1 MTKTLHELQP
11 GAKNWIRKFFS
22 LVEDG
27 HISLQIDALQDKEE
41 MLHYLSNKTGLIYG
55 IPGRFIYSNELSHHH
70 YTQDEELKLL
80 LFESLLFCYLQE
92 NKIPFKEED
101 FILALCDFYREAPI
115 SKGIDDWF
123 LPYRKKKPD
132 LQLESILAKRI
143 RVKTPIFGSNY
154 WLNFLSNSFVFLD
167 VILFKD
173 YLQNQNQTFF
183 DHYTE
188 YAKFILLW
196 VIFAAYL
203 DDEVEVKEQRL
214 LWRLLSSAHLDKFHH
229 EEIEK
234 HILNG
239 ISENE
244 VKEQIIHH
252 KLLSKVTMELCVFI
266 TKATHQTSEKEEVK
280 LNHIGK
286 LLGLTPKEIEE
297 ARNLCT
303 TFILENE
310 EDVSVI
316 NSDSRIQY
324 FYESFSDRWLHILG
338 RNKDK
343 LVNELKESK
352 ELIALI
358 QKSTKQELTKEEK
371 EAVKSQFKDIL
382 KSMPSM
388 AIFLLPGGSLLLPL
402 ILKIVPD
409 LLPSSFKNNEIEK
422 ENP

>member
-1 MTKTLHELQP
+1 MVKTHKELQP

-22 LVEDG
+22 LVEEA

-55 IPGRFIYSNELSHHH
+55 IPGNFIYSNKLNHHQ

-80 LFESLLFCYLQE
+80 LFETLLFCYQQE
-92 NKIPFKEED
+92 HTEAFNADD
-101 FILALCDFYREAPI
+101 FIHALCDFYKEAPTT
-115 SKGIDDWF
+115 KGIEDWF
-123 LPYRKKKPD
+123 LPFRKKKPEA
-132 LQLESILAKRI
+132 QLESILAERI
-143 RVKTPIFGSNY
+143 RVKTPIFGTNY
-154 WLNFLSNSFVFLD
+154 WLNHLSNSFVFLD
-167 VILFKD
+167 VILFQE
-173 YLQNQNQTFF
+173 YLQNRNETFF
-183 DHYTE
+183 NHYTE
-188 YAKFILLW
+188 YAKFIMRW

-203 DDEVEVKEQRL
+203 DEEVEEKEQRM
-214 LWRLLSSAHLDKFHH
+214 LWRLLSSAHLDKIHH
-229 EEIEK
+229 EEIER
-234 HILNG
+234 HVLHG
-239 ISENE
+239 IEENE
-244 VKEQIIHH
+244 VKNQVIQH
-252 KLLSKVTMELCVFI
+252 KLLSKVTLELCIFV
-266 TKATHQTSEKEEVK
+266 TKGTHQTSEKEELK

-286 LLGLTPKEIEE
+286 LLGLTTQEIDE

-343 LVNELKESK
+343 LVKELKESK

-388 AIFLLPGGSLLLPL
+388 ALFLLPGGSLLLPI

-409 LLPSSFKNNEIEK
+409 LLPSSFKDNEIEK
-422 ENP
+422 DNP